1 MPAVG
6 PTRPIGLIRPTA
18 PVLRSYSSAVS
29 SEPERTA
36 DGRWIVV
43 GGRRWRATDPSI
55 PEPFRQ
61 ELVDELMDA
70 RRAVGDARR
79 RGDSDGEAAAR
90 TRVGRAKTALGERG
104 EPWWEPPTDAGGRAR
119 LAATMLALAKHRG
132 SKKTICP
139 SDATRAIG
147 GGSWRSLSTLA
158 REVAR
163 DLASAGDVDILQRG
177 EVLDPHAEWKGPI
190 RIRMRST

>member
-1 MPAVG
+1 
-6 PTRPIGLIRPTA
+6 
-18 PVLRSYSSAVS
+18 VS
-29 SEPERTA
+29 R
-36 DGRWIVV
+36 
-43 GGRRWRATDPSI
+43 GGSRRLTP
-55 PEPFRQ
+55 
-61 ELVDELMDA
+61 
-70 RRAVGDARR
+70 
-79 RGDSDGEAAAR
+79 EAALDSPR
-90 TRVGRAKTALGERG
+90 RC
-104 EPWWEPPTDAGGRAR
+104 W
-119 LAATMLALAKHRG
+119 LAKHRG